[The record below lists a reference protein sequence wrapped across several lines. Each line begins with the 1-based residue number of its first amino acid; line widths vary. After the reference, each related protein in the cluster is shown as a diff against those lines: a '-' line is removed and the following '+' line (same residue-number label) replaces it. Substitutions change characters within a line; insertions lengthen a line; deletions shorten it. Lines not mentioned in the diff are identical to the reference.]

1 MQRAAICGC
10 DHTAY
15 EDGGPTKW
23 MPHWTQRI
31 SAAIITGDARRCL
44 ERLNGLKGEAARTA
58 ARRTRTHHHRRRR
71 RRRVS
76 PKRATVRERER
87 VSERESARESARE
100 IEY

>member
-44 ERLNGLKGEAARTA
+44 ERLNGLKGEATRATARAATA
-58 ARRTRTHHHRRRR
+58 A
-71 RRRVS
+71 
-76 PKRATVRERER
+76 AAAG
-87 VSERESARESARE
+87 SE
-100 IEY
+100 